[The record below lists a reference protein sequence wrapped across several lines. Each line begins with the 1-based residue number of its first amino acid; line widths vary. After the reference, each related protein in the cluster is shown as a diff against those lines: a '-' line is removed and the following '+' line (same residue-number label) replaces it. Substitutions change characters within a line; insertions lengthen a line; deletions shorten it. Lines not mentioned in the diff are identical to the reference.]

1 MRRNNRKSKRNRRR
15 SGKRS
20 VKIPRQITGAVMKYK
35 DINFGATLLTTGN
48 VLNLTP
54 PTQGTAANQRIGDSI
69 FIHHVDIV
77 LNFRNEGA
85 TSNYMRFG
93 LLSFKG
99 FTPSPSLPDF
109 LSPGPSLS
117 IDVLSLFIPY
127 FKTNFF
133 KVIWDKLYTT
143 CPNSNTDL
151 MQFRGTKRINMKT
164 TFTPGTNFQVSNT
177 LTFFAISDSAVIP
190 SPRYD
195 IQFRMWYSDSI

>member
-1 MRRNNRKSKRNRRR
+1 MPKFNKNKRRR
-15 SGKRS
+15 SRKRS
-20 VKIPRQITGAVMKYK
+20 VKIPRQITSAVMKYK
-35 DINFGATLLTTGN
+35 DISFGATLLTSGN

-54 PTQGTAANQRIGDSI
+54 PSQGVGASQRIGDSI

-99 FTPSPSLPDF
+99 FTPSPALPDF
-109 LSPGPSLS
+109 LSTGPTLT
-117 IDVLSLFIPY
+117 IDVLSMFIPY
-127 FKTNFF
+127 FPNNYF
-133 KVIWDKLYTT
+133 KVLWDRLYTT

-151 MQFRGTKRINMKT
+151 VKFRGSKRVMMKT

-177 LTFFAISDSAVIP
+177 LTFFALSDSAVIP

-195 IQFRMWYSDSI
+195 IQFRIWYSDSI

>member
-1 MRRNNRKSKRNRRR
+1 MRKFRKNKNPRR

-20 VKIPRQITGAVMKYK
+20 VKIPRQIKSAVMKYK
-35 DINFGATLLTTGN
+35 DISFGATLLTTGN

-54 PTQGTAANQRIGDSI
+54 PSQGLGANQRIGDSI

-99 FTPSPSLPDF
+99 FTPSPALVDF
-109 LSPGPSLS
+109 LSPGPTLS

-127 FKTNFF
+127 FKNNYF
-133 KVIWDKLYTT
+133 KVLWDKLYTT

-151 MQFRGTKRINMKT
+151 VQYRGSKRVMMKT
-164 TFTPGTNFQVSNT
+164 TFTPATNFQVSNT

-195 IQFRMWYSDSI
+195 IQFRIWFSDAI